1 MIVIVVIE
9 CGRIMMT
16 MFVLSLFFF
25 FFFFLF
31 FFFFFSHSVIF
42 SLLSSSFIVAV
53 VVVIVD
59 GVVAVVMFG
68 ALYRSCEPA
77 SASTPELFQVFQ
89 VKLFLQ
95 DTSVGKQTDSTVH
108 LS

>member
-1 MIVIVVIE
+1 M
-9 CGRIMMT
+9 
-16 MFVLSLFFF
+16 
-25 FFFFLF
+25 
-31 FFFFFSHSVIF
+31 
-42 SLLSSSFIVAV
+42 AV
-53 VVVIVD
+53 VVVIVGG
-59 GVVAVVMFG
+59 GVVAVGVFG

-77 SASTPELFQVFQ
+77 SASTRELFQVFQ

>member
-1 MIVIVVIE
+1 M
-9 CGRIMMT
+9 CSR
-16 MFVLSLFFF
+16 S
-25 FFFFLF
+25 
-31 FFFFFSHSVIF
+31 SSSSSSPSVIF

-53 VVVIVD
+53 VVVIVGG

-77 SASTPELFQVFQ
+77 SASTPELFQVIQ
-89 VKLFLQ
+89 AKLFLQ

>member
-1 MIVIVVIE
+1 M
-9 CGRIMMT
+9 C
-16 MFVLSLFFF
+16 SC
-25 FFFFLF
+25 
-31 FFFFFSHSVIF
+31 SSSSSSSSSVIF

-53 VVVIVD
+53 VVVIVGG
-59 GVVAVVMFG
+59 GVVAVGVFG

-77 SASTPELFQVFQ
+77 SASTRELFQVFQ